1 MVLLEAAAAGVP
13 VIAARIA
20 GVPELVVEDKTGL
33 LFDLQEA
40 DDLASQVNW
49 AWAHPAEMEAM
60 GSAARQ
66 LYLENFTAEKNYE
79 SLMNVY
85 GSVVRN

>member
-1 MVLLEAAAAGVP
+1 M
-13 VIAARIA
+13 IAARIA